1 MNVMKTKRYFFLV
14 MMIFAVAFVSCDEDE
29 DDETCDSE
37 NLSEDFNCPVDVDA
51 IATFCSDGVSNSYYT
66 YAGSDYQCTG
76 VEAATCDQALTD
88 IGIALIEAGCG
99 TKKKSGAYDAGMIKL
114 SAMAENLLDE
124 VRTNS
129 VCN

>member
-1 MNVMKTKRYFFLV
+1 MKIRRYFILA
-14 MMIFAVAFVSCDEDE
+14 MMIFGLAFVSCEKDE

-37 NLSEDFNCPVDVDA
+37 NLSEDFGCPVDVDA

-66 YAGSDYQCTG
+66 FGGTDYQCTG
-76 VEAATCDQALTD
+76 VDASTCDEALNQ
-88 IGIALIEAGCG
+88 IGLALIEEGCS
-99 TKKKSGAYDAGMIKL
+99 TKKKSETYDAGLLKL
-114 SAMAENLLDE
+114 SAMAENLLED

>member
-1 MNVMKTKRYFFLV
+1 MKAKRYFMLA
-14 MMIFAVAFVSCDEDE
+14 MMIFAVAFVSCEKDE

-37 NLSEDFNCPVDVDA
+37 NLSEDFNCPIDVDA

-66 YAGSDYQCTG
+66 FAGNDYQCTG
-76 VEAATCDQALTD
+76 VDAATCDEALNQ
-88 IGIALIEAGCG
+88 IGVALLEAGCG
-99 TKKKSGAYDAGMIKL
+99 SKKKSGAYDAGMIKL
-114 SAMAENLLDE
+114 SAMAENLLEE

>member
-1 MNVMKTKRYFFLV
+1 MLA
-14 MMIFAVAFVSCDEDE
+14 MMIFAVAFVSCEKDE

-37 NLSEDFNCPVDVDA
+37 NLSEDFNCPIDVDA

-66 YAGSDYQCTG
+66 FAGNDYQCTG
-76 VEAATCDQALTD
+76 VDAATCDEALNQ
-88 IGIALIEAGCG
+88 IGVALLEAGCG
-99 TKKKSGAYDAGMIKL
+99 SKKKSGAYDAGMIKL
-114 SAMAENLLDE
+114 SAMAENLLEE